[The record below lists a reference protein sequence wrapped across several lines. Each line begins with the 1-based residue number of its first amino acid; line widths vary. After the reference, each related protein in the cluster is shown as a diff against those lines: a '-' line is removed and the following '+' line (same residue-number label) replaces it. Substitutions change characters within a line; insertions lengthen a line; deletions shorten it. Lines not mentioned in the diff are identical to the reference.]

1 MKLDAAPFVPIP
13 IINLAFRALFSIIRK
28 IIREDRGQKCCYGIM
43 VLCKISLWIVFLV
56 LLQTDKEVIYVEN
69 VQFVM
74 IRGDSC
80 VSQCRR
86 CRCVKWFDI
95 DIAWKQKLINRKTF
109 IRINVI

>member
-1 MKLDAAPFVPIP
+1 MKLDAAPFVSIS

-28 IIREDRGQKCCYGIM
+28 IIREDRERVEM
-43 VLCKISLWIVFLV
+43 VLWYIYIYFFVELCKVSLWIIFEFVLV

-80 VSQCRR
+80 ISQCRR

-95 DIAWKQKLINRKTF
+95 DIAWK
-109 IRINVI
+109 